1 MYFLSDLVSAIR
13 KPRSALAEI
22 NRILSQGTD
31 FRHAPL
37 ADGRGVDIMSED
49 WDSLVILDA
58 CRFDTFRELASDL
71 PGELEKVRSK
81 ASATDEFLRANF
93 SDRELHDTVYVT
105 ANPQLYRIENG
116 IYDVEPINVS
126 FHEQMDVWQDHWH
139 EEHRTVMP
147 EVVTEA
153 AIGAATRYP
162 DKRLIVHY
170 LQPHAP
176 YVGKTGRKELPTEYL
191 DFWRSFEDGKFDVSL
206 DTARRAYRENLELV
220 LPHVSELLSVLEGRT
235 VVTADHGELLG
246 ERDAPI
252 PIRRFGHPAHT
263 DLPAL
268 VEVPWFVSE
277 SGTRREIVAEPPE
290 SREEGPD
297 LDSDV
302 VKDRL
307 RDLGYTE

>member
-1 MYFLSDLVSAIR
+1 MYSLSNLKTAI
-13 KPRSALAEI
+13 KQPRSVLVEV
-22 NRILSQGTD
+22 NRILGQGIG

-37 ADGRGVDIMSED
+37 SDDRGIDIVSAD
-49 WDSLVILDA
+49 WDNLIVLDA
-58 CRFDTFRELASDL
+58 CRFDTFQELASDL
-71 PGELEKVRSK
+71 PGELGKTRSK

-93 SDRELHDTVYVT
+93 TDRELHDTVYVT

-126 FHEQMDVWQDHWH
+126 FYKQVDVWRDHWH
-139 EEHRTVMP
+139 DEYRTVMP

-153 AIGAATRYP
+153 ALRAARECP

-176 YVGKTGRKELPTEYL
+176 YVGPTGREELPTEYL
-191 DFWRSFEDGKFDVSL
+191 NFWEAFREGKFDVSL
-206 DTARRAYRENLELV
+206 ETARRAYRENLELV
-220 LPHVSELLSVLEGRT
+220 LPHVSELLSELDGKT

-246 ERDAPI
+246 ERDSPI
-252 PIRRFGHPAHT
+252 PIRRFGHPSHT

-268 VEVPWFVSE
+268 VDVPWFVSE
-277 SGTRREIVAEPPE
+277 RGTRREIVAESPE
-290 SREEGPD
+290 SSEEDAG